1 MTAAGTGGNH
11 IRLLLDGD
19 ASAPVL
25 VLAHSLGADLTM
37 WDAQVAALSRTFRV
51 LRFDT
56 RGHGGSTVVPSA
68 CDIATLA
75 GDALGLLDR
84 LGIARAHFCGL
95 SLGGM
100 VGIWLA
106 AHAPKRIDR
115 LVLANT
121 AAQLGPRQNWDARI
135 AAVRA
140 GGMAAIADTVI
151 SRWFTPEFSHREPQ
165 TIAKIRATILAT
177 PPEGYAACAAAVRDM
192 DQRADLAAIRAPTL
206 VIAGRH
212 DPATPPALGHAIADA
227 IPGAS
232 YAELDAAHL
241 SNVEAA
247 DAFNATVLGFLSAPL
262 RP

>member
-1 MTAAGTGGNH
+1 MSASVPH
-11 IRLLLDGD
+11 IHHRLDGN

-25 VLAHSLGADLTM
+25 MLSHSLGADLTM
-37 WDAQVAALSRTFRV
+37 WDAQVAAFSGSIRV

-56 RGHGGSTVVPSA
+56 RGHGGSPVVPGG
-68 CDIATLA
+68 CNIAALA

-84 LGIARAHFCGL
+84 LGIARVHFCGL

-100 VGIWLA
+100 IGIWLA
-106 AHAPKRIDR
+106 AHAPERIDR

-121 AAQLGPRQNWDARI
+121 AALLGPPSNWDSRI

-151 SRWFTPEFSHREPQ
+151 SRWFTPEFSRREPQ
-165 TIAKIRATILAT
+165 AVAKIRTTILAT

-192 DQRADLAAIRAPTL
+192 DQRESLAAIRAPTL
-206 VIAGRH
+206 VIAGTH
-212 DPATPPALGHAIADA
+212 DPATPPALSHALADA
-227 IPGAS
+227 IVGAR
-232 YAELDAAHL
+232 YTELDAAHL

-247 DAFNATVLGFLSAPL
+247 GAFNAAVLDFLLSRNPI

>member
-1 MTAAGTGGNH
+1 MSASVPH
-11 IRLLLDGD
+11 IHHRFDGKV
-19 ASAPVL
+19 SAPVL

-37 WDAQVAALSRTFRV
+37 WDAQAAALSRSFRV
-51 LRFDT
+51 LRYDT
-56 RGHGGSTVVPSA
+56 RGHGRSAVVPGA
-68 CDIATLA
+68 CDIAALA
-75 GDALGLLDR
+75 HDTLGLLDR
-84 LGIARAHFCGL
+84 LEISRAHFCGL

-106 AHAPKRIDR
+106 AHAPERIDR

-121 AAQLGPRQNWDARI
+121 AALLGPRENWDARI

-151 SRWFTPEFSHREPQ
+151 ARWFTPEFSRREPP
-165 TIAKIRATILAT
+165 TIAPVRAAILAT

-192 DQRADLAAIRAPTL
+192 DQRGSLAAIRAPTL
-206 VIAGRH
+206 VIAGTH
-212 DPATPPALGHAIADA
+212 DPATPPALCRQLADA

-232 YAELDAAHL
+232 YTELPAAHL
-241 SNVEAA
+241 SNVECA
-247 DAFNATVLGFLSAPL
+247 DAFNAAVLGFLSTPPPAL